1 MLVTRGR
8 GHTRELSG
16 VMRIFYIFL
25 KKKTSLNVCFLIS
38 LAVLGLSG
46 MQTLIVWKLYAHY
59 AGF

>member
-46 MQTLIVWKLYAHY
+46 MQTLIV
-59 AGF
+59 